1 MSYNI
6 QKLEF
11 LKKNMTLKNPQWLSE
26 YFESTE
32 IISVELFSKIN
43 ARLKPSSE
51 NPEVTIIIPAF
62 NEETNIVRCIWSL
75 ANQVTR
81 YNYEIIV
88 VDNNSTDRTAEYLE
102 KMNIKSFK
110 QTLQGSG
117 PSRKLG
123 QEKANGYYILL
134 ADADSVYPKEWV
146 ELMISKLKKTQAVA
160 ILGKFTFIGDDH
172 IPRWKFFL
180 YDQIKKPFLAMRHA
194 RRPYLNAAGASLGY
208 IKELGLKYKDV
219 LDRKSGSDG
228 VLVMH
233 LMQEGKITRMTHPD
247 SFVWTSYRAFLRD
260 ESFFAGV
267 KRRAIRELI
276 IIRDYF
282 FPGNIK

>member
-1 MSYNI
+1 
-6 QKLEF
+6 
-11 LKKNMTLKNPQWLSE
+11 MTLRNPRWLME
-26 YFESTE
+26 YFELTE
-32 IISVELFSKIN
+32 VITEDLFLKIN
-43 ARLKPSSE
+43 ARLKPSVE
-51 NPEVTIIIPAF
+51 KPEVSIIIPAY
-62 NEETNIVRCIWSL
+62 NEETNIVRCVWSL
-75 ANQVTR
+75 ANQTTD
-81 YNYEIIV
+81 YIFEIIV
-88 VDNNSTDRTAEYLE
+88 VDNNSTDRTPEYLD
-102 KMNIKSFK
+102 KMNVRAFK

-123 QEKANGYYILL
+123 QEKANGSYILL

-146 ELMISKLKKTQAVA
+146 ELMISKLKKTKAVA
-160 ILGKFTFIGDDH
+160 ILGKFTFIGDNK

-180 YDQIKKPFLAMRHA
+180 YDQIKKPFLTMRHA

-208 IKELGLKYKDV
+208 IKELGLKYKEV

-228 VLVMH
+228 VLVMN
-233 LMQEGKITRMTHPD
+233 LMRDGKITRLTNPD

-267 KRRAIRELI
+267 KRRLVRESI